1 MYKNI
6 LAAVHGE
13 EDEGFLTKIAELV
26 MLTKPHVTVLHV
38 SETGLTHYGYVDQL
52 ASAITKEQFI
62 QYIYHMADERQKD
75 IYNKFR
81 ELSASA
87 GIQFEW
93 KLRQGNPSKEIS
105 QELNTGNYDLLI
117 LGTKPKS
124 PGNTSSKV
132 KEKILK
138 GLTTSLLII
147 K

>member
-6 LAAVHGE
+6 LVAVHGE
-13 EDEGFLTKIAELV
+13 ENEGFLQKASEFIMV
-26 MLTKPHVTVLHV
+26 TKPRVTVLHV

-52 ASAITKEQFI
+52 ASGITKEQFI
-62 QYIYHMADERQKD
+62 NYIYAMADEQQKQ
-75 IYNKFR
+75 IFNKFKELAETTGSQFAWKVR
-81 ELSASA
+81 E
-87 GIQFEW
+87 
-93 KLRQGNPSKEIS
+93 GNPPKEII

-132 KEKILK
+132 KEKMLNE
-138 GLTTSLLII
+138 LSTSLLII